1 MRALLNHF
9 KSLGD
14 DMESGNS
21 FDPRNCEIPE
31 NTLINKP
38 FTKKEVLDVIKKL
51 KNNKACG
58 IDNII
63 NEFLK
68 SCPVVIYDI
77 LLMFFNIILNTG
89 IIPSVWSV
97 SLIQPIY
104 KGKGSLDDPDNYR
117 GISLISCLGKMF
129 TALINNRLTMYLD
142 ASNILGEEQAG
153 FREKYS
159 TSDHIFVLNT
169 LINIYQTKNR
179 QIYCAFVDYRK
190 AFDFINRSNLWGKL
204 LESGINGK
212 IINVIYNIY
221 ENSKACVK
229 KDKNI
234 SPSFTNDLGI
244 RQGDNLSPLMFALY
258 LNDFKQFLSMRYD
271 GLKLCENLAREFID
285 YEEAR
290 VFLRMYVLLYADDT
304 IILAESP
311 KELQK
316 ALDALYDYCKVW
328 NLKVNISKT
337 NIVIFSR
344 GKIQIY
350 PIFKYGDQTIDVV
363 ENYTYLGTIM
373 NYNGKY
379 SKAIEKQ
386 ISQANRAVFSLRAKQ
401 AKFKLPLDI
410 LFNLFDALVI
420 PILLYGSEIWGYE
433 KMANVDVF
441 YKKCLKNTL
450 RLNQQTPDC
459 MVFGE
464 TGRYPISYYVNQKM
478 INFWHRIAT
487 GKDSKLSNIFY
498 RLSRSMHDRGEMHS
512 PWLAHI
518 KKVLC
523 ECGMANVWNY
533 PNTINSNWLKNAIQ
547 LRLSDI
553 FKQDWH
559 AKMYDMSSC
568 LNYRLFKIDHK
579 FEHYLDILD
588 PFNRISFTR
597 YRCGNSKIPV
607 VLGRYINRP
616 IDECICH
623 LCNSTDIG
631 DEYHYIMKCKFFET
645 DRRNLVPLYYLR
657 SPNTTMFE
665 LLFSTENRNI
675 LNKLSKFISI
685 ILAKFK

>member
-1 MRALLNHF
+1 M
-9 KSLGD
+9 
-14 DMESGNS
+14 
-21 FDPRNCEIPE
+21 
-31 NTLINKP
+31 
-38 FTKKEVLDVIKKL
+38 
-51 KNNKACG
+51 
-58 IDNII
+58 
-63 NEFLK
+63 
-68 SCPVVIYDI
+68 
-77 LLMFFNIILNTG
+77 NTG
-89 IIPSVWSV
+89 IIPSSWSV

-129 TALINNRLTMYLD
+129 TALINNRLTIYLD
-142 ASNILGEEQAG
+142 KYNILGEEQAG

-169 LINIYQTKNR
+169 LINIYQAKDK

-204 LESGINGK
+204 LEYGINGK

-221 ENSKACVK
+221 ENSKACIK

-258 LNDFKQFLSMRYD
+258 LNDFKRFLSMRYD
-271 GLKLCENLAREFID
+271 GLKLCENLAIEFI
-285 YEEAR
+285 EEAT

-344 GKIQIY
+344 GKIQVY
-350 PIFKYGDQTIDVV
+350 PVFQFGEQTIEVV
-363 ENYTYLGTIM
+363 ENYTYLGTVM

-379 SKAIEKQ
+379 SEAIKKKQ
-386 ISQANRAVFSLRAKQ
+386 ISQANRALFSLRARQ
-401 AKFKLPLDI
+401 AKFKLPMDI

-433 KMANVDVF
+433 KLAKVDIF
-441 YKKCLKNTL
+441 YKRFLKNTL
-450 RLNQQTPDC
+450 RLNQQTSDC
-459 MVFGE
+459 MVYGE

-478 INFWHRIAT
+478 INFWHKVAN
-487 GKDSKLSNIFY
+487 GKDTKLSNILY
-498 RLSRSMHDRGEMHS
+498 RLTRSIHERGEMHS

-523 ECGMANVWNY
+523 ECGMANVWDR
-533 PNTINSNWLKNAIQ
+533 PNTVNSTWLKNAIQ

-553 FKQDWH
+553 FKQDWR

-568 LNYRLFKIDHK
+568 LNYRLFKTDHK
-579 FEHYLDILD
+579 YENYLNILD
-588 PFNRISFTR
+588 PFNRISFTK

-607 VLGRYINRP
+607 VLGRYINKP
-616 IDECICH
+616 IDECVCL
-623 LCNSTDIG
+623 LCNNTEIG
-631 DEYHYIMKCKFFET
+631 DEYHYIMKCRYFET
-645 DRRNLVPLYYLR
+645 DRRNFIPPYYLR
-657 SPNTTMFE
+657 SPNTVMFE

-685 ILAKFK
+685 ILVKFRNF